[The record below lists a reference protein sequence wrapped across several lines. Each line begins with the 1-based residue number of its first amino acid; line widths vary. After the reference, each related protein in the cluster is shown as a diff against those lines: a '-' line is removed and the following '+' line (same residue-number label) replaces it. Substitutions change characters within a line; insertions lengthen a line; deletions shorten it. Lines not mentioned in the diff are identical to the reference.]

1 MCIYGGAVLYEC
13 MYLYPPL
20 CVYMVVLYYMSV
32 CNVLIPSSVCVYMV
46 VLYYMSVRIYTLLC
60 VYIYGGAVL
69 YECM

>member
-1 MCIYGGAVLYEC
+1 

-32 CNVLIPSSVCVYMV
+32 CNVFIPSSVCV
-46 VLYYMSVRIYTLLC
+46 
-60 VYIYGGAVL
+60 YGGAVL

>member
-1 MCIYGGAVLYEC
+1 

-32 CNVLIPSSVCVYMV
+32 CNVFIPSSVCVYMV
-46 VLYYMSVRIYTLLC
+46 VLYYMSVCIYTLLC
-60 VYIYGGAVL
+60 VCIYGGAVL